1 MWSHL
6 QRTNLWIINNFEKK
20 LAEIGAELSKLE
32 NAVLTRLNAI
42 ADNLDELTKIL
53 DENKL
58 IRARNI
64 AVYDKNVRDSVSN
77 LIQNDSLDKVF
88 LLVNEINRLYSEL
101 ENKDILEE

>member
-1 MWSHL
+1 MDNKQL
-6 QRTNLWIINNFEKK
+6 EKE
-20 LAEIGAELSKLE
+20 LAEIGADLSKLE

-42 ADNLDELTKIL
+42 ADNLDALTKIL
-53 DENKL
+53 DENQL

-88 LLVNEINRLYSEL
+88 LLVKEINRLYSEL
-101 ENKDILEE
+101 ENIDILEE

>member
-1 MWSHL
+1 MDNKQL
-6 QRTNLWIINNFEKK
+6 EKE
-20 LAEIGAELSKLE
+20 LAEIGADLSKLE

-53 DENKL
+53 DENQL

-64 AVYDKNVRDSVSN
+64 AVYDKNVRDSVSS

>member
-1 MWSHL
+1 MDNKQL
-6 QRTNLWIINNFEKK
+6 EKK

-42 ADNLDELTKIL
+42 ADNLDELNKIL
-53 DENKL
+53 DENQL

-64 AVYDKNVRDSVSN
+64 AVYDKNVRDSVSS

-101 ENKDILEE
+101 ENKDNLEG

>member
-1 MWSHL
+1 MDNKQL
-6 QRTNLWIINNFEKK
+6 EKE
-20 LAEIGAELSKLE
+20 LAEIGADLSKLE
-32 NAVLTRLNAI
+32 NAVLTRLNVI
-42 ADNLDELTKIL
+42 ADNLDELNKIL
-53 DENKL
+53 DENQL

>member
-1 MWSHL
+1 MDNKQL
-6 QRTNLWIINNFEKK
+6 EKE
-20 LAEIGAELSKLE
+20 LAETGAELSKLE

-42 ADNLDELTKIL
+42 ADNLDELNKIL
-53 DENKL
+53 DENQL

-101 ENKDILEE
+101 ENIDILEE

>member
-1 MWSHL
+1 MDNKQL
-6 QRTNLWIINNFEKK
+6 EKK

-42 ADNLDELTKIL
+42 ADNLDELNKIL
-53 DENKL
+53 NENQL

>member
-1 MWSHL
+1 MDNKQL
-6 QRTNLWIINNFEKK
+6 EKE
-20 LAEIGAELSKLE
+20 LAEIGADLSKLE
-32 NAVLTRLNAI
+32 NTVLTRLNAI

-53 DENKL
+53 DENQL

-64 AVYDKNVRDSVSN
+64 AVYDKNVRDGVSN

-101 ENKDILEE
+101 ENIDILEE

>member
-1 MWSHL
+1 MDNK
-6 QRTNLWIINNFEKK
+6 QFEKE
-20 LAEIGAELSKLE
+20 LAEIGADLSKLE

-42 ADNLDELTKIL
+42 ADNLDELNKIL
-53 DENKL
+53 DENQL

-101 ENKDILEE
+101 ENIDILEE

>member
-1 MWSHL
+1 MDNKQL
-6 QRTNLWIINNFEKK
+6 EKK

-53 DENKL
+53 DENQL

>member
-1 MWSHL
+1 MDNKQL
-6 QRTNLWIINNFEKK
+6 EKK

-53 DENKL
+53 DENQL

-88 LLVNEINRLYSEL
+88 LLVNEINRLYGEL

>member
-1 MWSHL
+1 MDNKQL
-6 QRTNLWIINNFEKK
+6 EKE
-20 LAEIGAELSKLE
+20 LAEIGADLSKLE

-42 ADNLDELTKIL
+42 ADNLDELNKIL
-53 DENKL
+53 DENQL

-88 LLVNEINRLYSEL
+88 LLVNEINRLYGEL
-101 ENKDILEE
+101 ENIDILEE

>member
-1 MWSHL
+1 MDNKQL
-6 QRTNLWIINNFEKK
+6 EKK

-58 IRARNI
+58 IRARTLPCMTKM
-64 AVYDKNVRDSVSN
+64 YET
-77 LIQNDSLDKVF
+77 VF
-88 LLVNEINRLYSEL
+88 QSYTKRFT
-101 ENKDILEE
+101 

>member
-1 MWSHL
+1 MDNK
-6 QRTNLWIINNFEKK
+6 QFEKE
-20 LAEIGAELSKLE
+20 LAEIGADLSKLE
-32 NAVLTRLNAI
+32 SAVLTRLNAI
-42 ADNLDELTKIL
+42 ADNLDELNKIL
-53 DENKL
+53 DENQL

-101 ENKDILEE
+101 ENIDILEE

>member
-1 MWSHL
+1 MDNKQL
-6 QRTNLWIINNFEKK
+6 EKK

-42 ADNLDELTKIL
+42 ADNLDELNNIL
-53 DENKL
+53 DENQL

>member
-1 MWSHL
+1 MDNKQL
-6 QRTNLWIINNFEKK
+6 EKK

-53 DENKL
+53 DENQL

-64 AVYDKNVRDSVSN
+64 AVYDKSVRDSVSN

>member
-1 MWSHL
+1 MDNKQL
-6 QRTNLWIINNFEKK
+6 EKE

-53 DENKL
+53 DENQL

-101 ENKDILEE
+101 ENKDILEK

>member
-1 MWSHL
+1 MD
-6 QRTNLWIINNFEKK
+6 NNQLEKK

-32 NAVLTRLNAI
+32 NAVLTRLNVI
-42 ADNLDELTKIL
+42 ADNLDELNKIL
-53 DENKL
+53 DENQL

>member
-1 MWSHL
+1 MDNKQL
-6 QRTNLWIINNFEKK
+6 DKE
-20 LAEIGAELSKLE
+20 LAEIGADLSKLE
-32 NAVLTRLNAI
+32 NTVLTRLNAI

-53 DENKL
+53 DENQL

-88 LLVNEINRLYSEL
+88 LLVNEINRLYGEL
-101 ENKDILEE
+101 ENIDILEE

>member
-1 MWSHL
+1 MDNKQL
-6 QRTNLWIINNFEKK
+6 EKK

-32 NAVLTRLNAI
+32 IAVLTRLNAI
-42 ADNLDELTKIL
+42 ADNLDELNKIL
-53 DENKL
+53 DENQL

-64 AVYDKNVRDSVSN
+64 AVYDKNVRDSVSS

>member
-1 MWSHL
+1 MDNKQL
-6 QRTNLWIINNFEKK
+6 EKE
-20 LAEIGAELSKLE
+20 LAEIGAELLKLE

-53 DENKL
+53 DENQL

-88 LLVNEINRLYSEL
+88 LLVNEINCLYSEL

>member
-1 MWSHL
+1 MDNKQL
-6 QRTNLWIINNFEKK
+6 EKK

-32 NAVLTRLNAI
+32 NAVLTRLNVI
-42 ADNLDELTKIL
+42 ADNLDELNKIL
-53 DENKL
+53 DENQL

>member
-1 MWSHL
+1 MDNK
-6 QRTNLWIINNFEKK
+6 QFEKE
-20 LAEIGAELSKLE
+20 LAEIGADLSKLE
-32 NAVLTRLNAI
+32 SAVLTRLNAI

-53 DENKL
+53 DENQL

>member
-1 MWSHL
+1 MDNKQL
-6 QRTNLWIINNFEKK
+6 EKE

-42 ADNLDELTKIL
+42 ADNLDELNKIL

>member
-1 MWSHL
+1 MDNKQL
-6 QRTNLWIINNFEKK
+6 EKE

-53 DENKL
+53 DENQL

-88 LLVNEINRLYSEL
+88 LLVNDINRLYSEL

>member
-1 MWSHL
+1 MDNKQL
-6 QRTNLWIINNFEKK
+6 EKK
-20 LAEIGAELSKLE
+20 LAEIGADLSKLE

-53 DENKL
+53 DENQL

>member
-1 MWSHL
+1 MDNKQL
-6 QRTNLWIINNFEKK
+6 EKK

-42 ADNLDELTKIL
+42 ADNLDELNKIL
-53 DENKL
+53 DENQL

-64 AVYDKNVRDSVSN
+64 AVYDKNVRDSVSS
-77 LIQNDSLDKVF
+77 LIQNDSLDKVC

>member
-1 MWSHL
+1 MDNKQL
-6 QRTNLWIINNFEKK
+6 EKE
-20 LAEIGAELSKLE
+20 LAEIGADLSKLE

-53 DENKL
+53 DENQL

-64 AVYDKNVRDSVSN
+64 AVYDKSVRDSVSN

>member
-1 MWSHL
+1 MDKKQL
-6 QRTNLWIINNFEKK
+6 EKE
-20 LAEIGAELSKLE
+20 LAEIGADLSKLE
-32 NAVLTRLNAI
+32 NTVLTRLNAI

-53 DENKL
+53 DENQL

-88 LLVNEINRLYSEL
+88 LLVNEINRLYGEL
-101 ENKDILEE
+101 ENIDILEE

>member
-1 MWSHL
+1 MDNK
-6 QRTNLWIINNFEKK
+6 QFEKE
-20 LAEIGAELSKLE
+20 LAEIGADLSKLE

-42 ADNLDELTKIL
+42 ADNLDELNKIL
-53 DENKL
+53 DEYQL
-58 IRARNI
+58 ISARNI

-101 ENKDILEE
+101 ENIDILEE

>member
-1 MWSHL
+1 MDNK
-6 QRTNLWIINNFEKK
+6 QFEKE
-20 LAEIGAELSKLE
+20 LAEIGADLSKLE

-53 DENKL
+53 DENQL

-101 ENKDILEE
+101 ENIDILEE

>member
-1 MWSHL
+1 MDNKQL
-6 QRTNLWIINNFEKK
+6 EKE
-20 LAEIGAELSKLE
+20 LAEIGTELSKLE

-53 DENKL
+53 DENQL

-64 AVYDKNVRDSVSN
+64 AVYDKNVRDGVSN

-101 ENKDILEE
+101 ENIDILEE

>member
-1 MWSHL
+1 MDNKQL
-6 QRTNLWIINNFEKK
+6 EKK

-53 DENKL
+53 DENQL

-64 AVYDKNVRDSVSN
+64 TVYDKNVRDSVSN

>member
-1 MWSHL
+1 MDNK
-6 QRTNLWIINNFEKK
+6 QFEKE
-20 LAEIGAELSKLE
+20 LAEIGVDLSKLE

-53 DENKL
+53 DENQL

>member
-1 MWSHL
+1 MDNKQL
-6 QRTNLWIINNFEKK
+6 EKK

-42 ADNLDELTKIL
+42 ADNLDELNKIL
-53 DENKL
+53 DENQL

-64 AVYDKNVRDSVSN
+64 AAYDKNVRDSVSN

-88 LLVNEINRLYSEL
+88 LLVNEINHLYSEL
-101 ENKDILEE
+101 ENINILEE

>member
-1 MWSHL
+1 MDNKQL
-6 QRTNLWIINNFEKK
+6 EKK

-32 NAVLTRLNAI
+32 NAVLTRLNVI
-42 ADNLDELTKIL
+42 ADNLDELNKIL
-53 DENKL
+53 DENQL

-64 AVYDKNVRDSVSN
+64 AMYDKNVRDSVSN

>member
-1 MWSHL
+1 MDNKQL
-6 QRTNLWIINNFEKK
+6 EKE

-53 DENKL
+53 DENQL

-64 AVYDKNVRDSVSN
+64 AVYDKSVRDSVSN

>member
-1 MWSHL
+1 MDKKQL
-6 QRTNLWIINNFEKK
+6 EKE
-20 LAEIGAELSKLE
+20 LAEIGAGLSKLE
-32 NAVLTRLNAI
+32 NTVLTRLNAI

-53 DENKL
+53 DENQL

-101 ENKDILEE
+101 ENIDILEE

>member
-1 MWSHL
+1 MDNKRL
-6 QRTNLWIINNFEKK
+6 EKE
-20 LAEIGAELSKLE
+20 LAEIGADLSKLE
-32 NAVLTRLNAI
+32 NTVLARLNAI

-53 DENKL
+53 DENQL

-101 ENKDILEE
+101 ENIDILEE